1 MNFATPAF
9 LVFLVVVYLLY
20 WCFGRKGQNRL
31 ILVASL
37 FFYGW
42 WDWRFLL
49 LLIAIASID
58 FLVALALMPDIPV
71 WRRRT
76 LLGVSLLTN
85 LGGLIYFKY
94 FNFFSLSLQAFL
106 GQLGMQA
113 DPVTLQI
120 ILPLGISFYT
130 FQALSY
136 TIDVYRR
143 KLPAVRSYTEYLCFI
158 TFFPHMIAGPIQQA
172 THLLVQF
179 GKDRHFNEQ
188 ESVDGLRQMLWGYF
202 KKMVVADSLAIY
214 ANQFFNNPASGNG
227 WQLLWAS
234 YCFALQIYGDFSGY
248 TDIAIG
254 CARLFG
260 LHMTRNFA
268 YPYFSSNVHE
278 FWKRWHIS
286 LSNWFRDYVYIPLG
300 GNRHGKFRQQLN
312 ALTVFVVSGLW
323 HGANWTFLL
332 WGLLHGIY
340 YTAYSNIGGWI
351 ARLRVSRNKW
361 FHFASVFVVF
371 HLVLVGWILFRARDL
386 NTALTIVG
394 QIAAAPLQA
403 FHKPPFSLFVLCALM
418 LGVEWLHRHHRHGL
432 DIARWPRLAR
442 WGAYY
447 AIVLIILLASPLAY
461 VPFIYFQF

>member
-1 MNFATPAF
+1 MNFVTPVF
-9 LVFLVVVYLLY
+9 LVFLAVVFLLY
-20 WCFGRKGQNRL
+20 WSFGRSAQNKL
-31 ILVASL
+31 ILTASL

-58 FLVALALMPDIPV
+58 YLVGLALMEEPPT
-71 WRRRT
+71 WRRKM
-76 LLGVSLLTN
+76 LLLISLLTN
-85 LGGLIYFKY
+85 LGTLIYFKY
-94 FNFFSLSLQAFL
+94 FNFFSSSFQVLL
-106 GQLGMQA
+106 GHLGMQA
-113 DPVTLQI
+113 DPVTLQV
-120 ILPLGISFYT
+120 ILPLGVSFYT

-143 KLPAVRSYTEYLCFI
+143 KLPAVRNYTEYLCFI
-158 TFFPHMIAGPIQQA
+158 TFFPHMVAGPIQQA

-179 GKDRHFNEQ
+179 GKDRHFNRQ
-188 ESVDGLRQMLWGYF
+188 EATDGLRQMLWGYF
-202 KKMVVADSLAIY
+202 KKMVVADSVAKY
-214 ANQFFNNPASGNG
+214 ANQYFDNPASGNG

-268 YPYFSSNVHE
+268 YPYFSSNIHE

-300 GNRHGKFRQQLN
+300 GSRCGRLRQYAN
-312 ALTVFVVSGLW
+312 ALIVFIISGLW
-323 HGANWTFLL
+323 HGANWTFLA

-340 YTAYSNIGGWI
+340 YTIYSAIGGGI
-351 ARLRVSRNKW
+351 SRLQISRRKW
-361 FHFASVFVVF
+361 FHFLSVVLVF
-371 HLVLVGWILFRARDL
+371 HLVAVGWVFFRAKDL
-386 NTALTIVG
+386 TTAL
-394 QIAAAPLQA
+394 QIISQVVTAPLQRLP
-403 FHKPPFSLFVLCALM
+403 KPPFALFGLCLLM
-418 LGVEWLHRHHRHGL
+418 LAIEWLHRHRRHGL
-432 DIARWPRLAR
+432 DIQSWPAPAR
-442 WGAYY
+442 WGTYY
-447 AIVLIILLASPLAY
+447 AIVLMILFISPLAY